1 VLPLNFSNS
10 ESEGF
15 VLFPKIIVHNSI
27 SLDGSLTGFQP
38 NMMLH
43 YKIAGNYG
51 AKAHLIGSNTV
62 KVGVELF
69 ENQIPLEEKE
79 DFTKPQRNKDLPYWV
94 IPDSTGKLK
103 GLLHTCRR
111 FEFCRDVIV
120 LVSETTP
127 KEYLKHLEER
137 NYTYYIVGKDH
148 INLKK
153 LLELLYSEYKVKKVL
168 ADTGNI
174 LSSLLINQGLVSELS
189 LLIHPIIVGRNSYNI
204 FGDINENIALHL
216 KKFERLP
223 NGYIW
228 LTYKVKK

>member
-1 VLPLNFSNS
+1 
-10 ESEGF
+10 
-15 VLFPKIIVHNSI
+15 
-27 SLDGSLTGFQP
+27 
-38 NMMLH
+38 MMLH
-43 YKIAGNYG
+43 YKIAGSYG

-79 DFTKPQRNKDLPYWV
+79 DFMKPQRNKDLPYWV

-111 FEFCRDVIV
+111 FEFCRDVII

-127 KEYLKHLEER
+127 EEYLKHLKER
-137 NYTYYIVGKDH
+137 NYTYYIVGKDQ

-153 LLELLYSEYKVKKVL
+153 FLELLYSEYKVKKVL

-189 LLIHPIIVGRNSYNI
+189 LLIHPIIVGNSSYKI
-204 FGDINENIALHL
+204 FGDIKENIVLSL

-228 LTYKVKK
+228 LAYKVKK

>member
-1 VLPLNFSNS
+1 
-10 ESEGF
+10 
-15 VLFPKIIVHNSI
+15 
-27 SLDGSLTGFQP
+27 
-38 NMMLH
+38 MMLH
-43 YKIAGNYG
+43 YKIAGSYG

-79 DFTKPQRNKDLPYWV
+79 DFMKPQRNKDLPYWV

-127 KEYLKHLEER
+127 EEYLKHLKER
-137 NYTYYIVGKDH
+137 NYTYYIVGKDQ

-153 LLELLYSEYKVKKVL
+153 FLELLYSEYKVKKVL

-189 LLIHPIIVGRNSYNI
+189 LLIHPIIVGNSSYKI
-204 FGDINENIALHL
+204 FGDIKENIVLSL

-228 LTYKVKK
+228 LAYKVKK